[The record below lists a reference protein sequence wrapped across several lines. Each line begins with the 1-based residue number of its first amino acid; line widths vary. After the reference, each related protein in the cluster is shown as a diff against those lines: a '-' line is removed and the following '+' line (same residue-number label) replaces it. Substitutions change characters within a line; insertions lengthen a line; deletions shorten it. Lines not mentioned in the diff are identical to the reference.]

1 MTSWISLPSQG
12 HKIGMETLT
21 HHPTAGK
28 SGSSAG
34 GTAIPQGADHVP
46 MAVKEEKSPLQR
58 QLSEDAPE

>member
-1 MTSWISLPSQG
+1 
-12 HKIGMETLT
+12 METLT

-46 MAVKEEKSPLQR
+46 MAVKEGKSPLQR